1 MKVIH
6 SGVSGIAL
14 ALAMSSAA
22 PALAQTA
29 AGSAQPQTAEAA
41 PQATDGE
48 IVVTALRRDQLLSKA
63 PVAISAV
70 SGSKLVSEAVTT
82 SRDLQNVIPNISVGP
97 SGFAIRGVASADFT
111 EKGDPSTAYNMDGI
125 YIARPTEQSLTMF
138 DVNRVEVLRGPQ
150 GTLYGRN
157 ATAGV
162 INVISNRPVDKFEGS
177 VGADYGS
184 YNTVRLNGVVNAPLG
199 ESVAVRLAG
208 AYNRH
213 DGYTDTRDGHPK
225 LDDQNDFGLRGSLLF
240 KLGAATSLYVS
251 ADYAQSHT
259 NGQARVVADR
269 ALAQNDDHSLRYQ
282 NPGVDTYSR
291 FNAGGITAELNSD
304 LGFAK
309 LTVLGGWRK
318 STWRERVTRGD
329 LPPATP
335 FSPNGDF
342 ISFQNH
348 NQSSVEA
355 RLASQGGGP
364 LTWVVGAYYFH
375 ENTYTAPDLKFFT
388 AAPFAFRL
396 YYDLNAKAETYAG
409 FAQATYAITPGV
421 RITGGVRYTHDTKSR
436 VGTQT
441 YQDLV
446 AVNPFTNTPNPCYNV
461 TFCVTNF
468 NGQYPGGGIPT
479 GKVTWKGG
487 IEADLSDAI
496 LAYFNVTSGYKAG
509 GFNDGSPADASPV
522 PFFYKPETITSYEAG
537 IKGTV
542 LDRKLYFALTGFAY
556 TYHDLQQGLV
566 KTGGG
571 AVTLNVPSA
580 SVKGVELEGNYRIG
594 SNTKLDYSMS
604 VLDATYNDFFPLQ
617 GNTTLNLKG
626 TPLDRSPKFTGR
638 VGLTQ
643 DVLLVGGGRISGNVG
658 FKWSSS
664 YVVTDFNTATQ
675 IVQKSYTR
683 TDVTLGYFAPDDR
696 WFIQA
701 YGRNLENKRLLG
713 VFELAS
719 FTLSDPQQYGI
730 RAGIKF

>member
-1 MKVIH
+1 MKAFH
-6 SGVSGIAL
+6 TGASAIAL
-14 ALAMSSAA
+14 SFAFFAA
-22 PALAQTA
+22 VPALAQA
-29 AGSAQPQTAEAA
+29 ADQGA
-41 PQATDGE
+41 PQAATDEAASTDGE

-63 PVAISAV
+63 PVAIAAV
-70 SGSKLVSEAVTT
+70 SGDKLAAEGVTT
-82 SRDLQNVIPNISVGP
+82 ARDLQNVVPNISVGP

-138 DVNRVEVLRGPQ
+138 DVSRVEVLRGPQ

-162 INVISNRPVDKFEGS
+162 VNVISNRPVNRFEGAA
-177 VGADYGS
+177 GAEYGN
-184 YNTVRLNGVVNAPLG
+184 YNTVRVNGMVNAPLG
-199 ESVAVRLAG
+199 DAVALRLAG
-208 AYNRH
+208 AYNYH
-213 DGYTDTRDGHPK
+213 DGYTATRDGHPK

-240 KLGAATSLYVS
+240 NLGDATTLYVS
-251 ADYAQSHT
+251 GDYAQSHT
-259 NGQARVVADR
+259 NGQARVEVGR

-291 FNAGGITAELNSD
+291 FNAGGVTAELNSD

-318 STWRERVTRGD
+318 STWRERVTRND
-329 LPPATP
+329 MPPATP

-348 NQSSVEA
+348 DQTSVET
-355 RLASQGGGP
+355 RLASQGDGP

-375 ENTYTAPDLKFFT
+375 ENTFTAPDLKFFT

-421 RITGGVRYTHDTKSR
+421 RVTGGLRYTHDTKSR

-441 YQDLV
+441 FQDLV
-446 AVNPFTNTPNPCYNV
+446 AVNIFTNTPNACYNV

-468 NGQYPGGGIPT
+468 NGQYPGGGIP
-479 GKVTWKGG
+479 KNKLTWKAG
-487 IEADLSDAI
+487 IEADLSDTV
-496 LAYFNVTSGYKAG
+496 LGYFNVTSGYKAG
-509 GFNDGSPADASPV
+509 GFNDGSPADPSPV

-580 SVKGVELEGNYRIG
+580 SVKGIELEGNYRIG
-594 SNTKLDYSMS
+594 ANTKIDYSMS
-604 VLDATYNDFFPLQ
+604 VLDATYGDFFPLQ

-638 VGLTQ
+638 IGLTQ
-643 DVLLVGGGRISGNVG
+643 DIPLGNGGRISGNVG

-675 IVQKSYTR
+675 IVQKPYTR
-683 TDVTLGYFAPDDR
+683 TDVSLGYFAPDDR
-696 WFIQA
+696 WFVQA

-719 FTLSDPQQYGI
+719 FTLSDPLQYGV
-730 RAGIKF
+730 RAGVKF

>member
-1 MKVIH
+1 MKLIAIRA
-6 SGVSGIAL
+6 SAL
-14 ALAMSSAA
+14 AIGIVLAQAT
-22 PALAQTA
+22 PALAQDA
-29 AGSAQPQTAEAA
+29 ADSNSAEEAGA
-41 PQATDGE
+41 ADGE
-48 IVVTALRRDQLLSKA
+48 IIVTALRRDQALSKA

-70 SGSKLVSEAVTT
+70 GGDQLIAEGVTT
-82 SRDLQNVIPNISVGP
+82 SRDLQDIVPNISVGP

-162 INVISNRPVDKFEGS
+162 INVISNRPKDSFEAAA
-177 VGADYGS
+177 GAEYGN
-184 YNTVRLNGVVNAPLG
+184 YDTVRLNAMVNAPLG
-199 ESVAVRLAG
+199 ESVALRLAG
-208 AYNRH
+208 AYNSH
-213 DGYTDTRDGHPK
+213 DGYTKTRDGNGA
-225 LDDQNDFGLRGSLLF
+225 LDDQNDFGLRASLLF
-240 KLGAATSLYVS
+240 NLGDATTLYVS
-251 ADYAQSHT
+251 GDYAQSHT
-259 NGQARVVADR
+259 NGKARVEAGR

-282 NPGVDTYSR
+282 NPGQDTYSR
-291 FNAGGITAELNSD
+291 FNAGGVTAELNSD

-318 STWRERVTRGD
+318 STWRERVTISD
-329 LPPATP
+329 MPPATA

-342 ISFQNH
+342 TSFQNH
-348 NQSSVEA
+348 NQHSLEV
-355 RLASQGGGP
+355 RLASQGDSP
-364 LTWVVGAYYFH
+364 LQWVVGGYYFN
-375 ENTYTAPDLKFFT
+375 EKTYTAPDLRFFT

-396 YYDLNAKAETYAG
+396 FFDLNAKAETYAG

-421 RITGGVRYTHDTKSR
+421 RITGGIRYTHDTKSR

-446 AVNPFTNTPNPCYNV
+446 AVNIFTGNPNPCFNV

-468 NGQYPGGGIPT
+468 NGQYPGGGIPKS
-479 GKVTWKGG
+479 KVTWKGG
-487 IEADLSDAI
+487 IEADLSDDI

-509 GFNDGSPADASPV
+509 GFNDGSPADPSPV

-542 LDRKLYFALTGFAY
+542 IDRKLYFALTGFTY
-556 TYHDLQQGLV
+556 TYNDLQQGLV

-580 SVKGVELEGNYRIG
+580 SVKGIELEGYYRLG
-594 SNTKLDYSMS
+594 NNTKFDYSMS
-604 VLDATYNDFFPLQ
+604 ILDATYGNFFPLE
-617 GNTTLNLKG
+617 GNTVLNLKG
-626 TPLDRSPKFTGR
+626 TPLDRSPDFTGR
-638 VGLTQ
+638 IGLTQ
-643 DVLLVGGGRISGNVG
+643 DIPLANGGRISGNVG

-664 YVVTDFNTATQ
+664 YVVTDFNTANQ

-683 TDVTLGYFAPDDR
+683 TDISLGYFAPDDR

-713 VFELAS
+713 NFELGS
-719 FTLSDPQQYGI
+719 FTLTDPMQYGV
-730 RAGIKF
+730 RAGVKF

>member
-1 MKVIH
+1 MKLTTFRA
-6 SGVSGIAL
+6 STLTIAV
-14 ALAMSSAA
+14 ALLQTAPVFAQDAVA
-22 PALAQTA
+22 PAD
-29 AGSAQPQTAEAA
+29 SAEAA
-41 PQATDGE
+41 DSE
-48 IVVTALRRDQLLSKA
+48 IVVTALRRDQALSKT
-63 PVAISAV
+63 PVAIAAV
-70 SGSKLVSEAVTT
+70 SGDQLAAEGVTT
-82 SRDLQNVIPNISVGP
+82 SRDLQNIVPNLSVGP

-162 INVISNRPVDKFEGS
+162 INVISNRPADNFEAAA
-177 VGADYGS
+177 GAEYGNFDTLRFNAMV
-184 YNTVRLNGVVNAPLG
+184 NTPLG
-199 ESVAVRLAG
+199 ESVALRLAG
-208 AYNRH
+208 AYNYH
-213 DGYTDTRDGHPK
+213 KGFTATRDNRSK
-225 LDDQNDFGLRGSLLF
+225 LDDQNDLGLRASLLF
-240 KLGAATSLYVS
+240 NLGDSTSLYVS
-251 ADYAQSHT
+251 GDYAQSHT
-259 NGQARVVADR
+259 NGQARVEVGR

-335 FSPNGDF
+335 FTPNGDF

-348 NQSSVEA
+348 DQHSLEA
-355 RLASQGGGP
+355 RLASQGDGP
-364 LTWVVGAYYFH
+364 LQWVLGGYYFR
-375 ENTYTAPDLKFFT
+375 ESTYTAPDLKFFT

-396 YYDLNAKAETYAG
+396 FFDLNAKAETYAG
-409 FAQATYAITPGV
+409 FAQATYEITPGV
-421 RITGGVRYTHDTKSR
+421 RVTGGLRYTNDTKSR

-441 YQDLV
+441 YQALV
-446 AVNPFTNTPNPCYNV
+446 AVNIFTGCANPCYNV

-468 NGQYPGGGIPT
+468 NGQYPGGGIPKS
-479 GKVTWKGG
+479 KVTWKAG
-487 IEADLSDAI
+487 IEGDLSDDV

-509 GFNDGSPADASPV
+509 GFNDGSPADPSPV

-542 LDRKLYFALTGFAY
+542 LDRKLYFALTGF
-556 TYHDLQQGLV
+556 TYSYNDLQQGLV

-580 SVKGVELEGNYRIG
+580 SVKGVELEGYYRLG
-594 SNTKLDYSMS
+594 DNTKLDYSMS
-604 VLDATYNDFFPLQ
+604 ILDATYGNFFPLQ

-626 TPLDRSPKFTGR
+626 TPLDRSPDFTGR
-638 VGLTQ
+638 FGLTQ
-643 DVLLVGGGRISGNVG
+643 DIPLANGGRISGNVG
-658 FKWSSS
+658 FKWSGS

-683 TDVTLGYFAPDDR
+683 TDLSLGYFAPDES
-696 WFIQA
+696 WFVQA
-701 YGRNLENKRLLG
+701 YARNLENKRLLG
-713 VFELAS
+713 NFELAS
-719 FTLSDPQQYGI
+719 FTLTDPRQYGI
-730 RAGIKF
+730 RAGVKF